1 MKSLSL
7 PSIKAQPQYK
17 KMKRII
23 IIIKTTMKKIRT
35 LIPKRKLRKTVYVWV
50 GHLLYHKLYH
60 YGIRTNWIPWRTFIC
75 KLFNSWNSV
84 TETLT
89 SFVSIIFPK
98 AKFSNWVLFRIVG
111 FIFFFILSGLY
122 TFPAKISILA
132 GIDSMQILHCY
143 SSKELFVIGA
153 NFFTRISRD

>member
-1 MKSLSL
+1 
-7 PSIKAQPQYK
+7 
-17 KMKRII
+17 MKRII

-60 YGIRTNWIPWRTFIC
+60 YGIRTNWVPWRAFIC

-84 TETLT
+84 TETPT

-98 AKFSNWVLFRIVG
+98 AKFSNWVLFRIV
-111 FIFFFILSGLY
+111 FFFLFYSFSSRRPLYFPRQNFHSCRDRFDADFFSLLFIKRIIRYWRELLY
-122 TFPAKISILA
+122 T
-132 GIDSMQILHCY
+132 
-143 SSKELFVIGA
+143 
-153 NFFTRISRD
+153 N